1 MESIGIVLK
10 DIMGNSAVFIAGKE
24 AVIVSAVSIVISVFI
39 GPGILH
45 GEHLRSRNVLRLG

>member
-39 GPGILH
+39 GSVSGMQ
-45 GEHLRSRNVLRLG
+45 

>member
-24 AVIVSAVSIVISVFI
+24 AVIVSAVSIVISVSLEF
-39 GPGILH
+39 
-45 GEHLRSRNVLRLG
+45 

>member
-24 AVIVSAVSIVISVFI
+24 AVIVSEYQLLYQFSLEF
-39 GPGILH
+39 
-45 GEHLRSRNVLRLG
+45 